1 MGLVLLAVLVAAGA
15 VLAAFPSRTR
25 VPVGCVVALAGLAV
39 FAIRLQSEVPAFPA
53 GGNLLAGVVGLAV
66 GIALL
71 VPWSA
76 GRLASGGRRALLAVA
91 PVLLFFPLYSTLA
104 EVEEVVVLRA
114 PDASGEVASL
124 RLWIVDHEGAE
135 WVTMPRWKADAH
147 GLDDARVE
155 LLRRGEARCVVA
167 ERREQYE
174 QVDAIFQ
181 KRTGKYA
188 VQRLAQALGI
198 YGDSVGEN
206 TVTLRLTPCP
216 AS

>member
-1 MGLVLLAVLVAAGA
+1 MGIVLLVVLVGVGVLLAL
-15 VLAAFPSRTR
+15 FPSRAR
-25 VPVGCVVALAGLAV
+25 VPMGGLMLLAGVAV

-71 VPWSA
+71 VPWPA
-76 GRLASGGRRALLAVA
+76 GRLADLGQRALLAVA
-91 PVLLFFPLYSTLA
+91 PLLLFFPLYSTLA

-114 PDASGEVASL
+114 PDASGEIADL
-124 RLWIVDHEGAE
+124 RLWLVDHEGAE

-155 LLRRGEARCVVA
+155 LLRKGEARCVVA
-167 ERREQYE
+167 ERREQYD

-181 KRTGKYA
+181 KRTEKYA
-188 VQRLAQALGI
+188 VQRLAQTLGI

-206 TVTLRLTPCP
+206 TVTLRLAPCP